1 MMMSKSAYM
10 WLGFCLVLASACAV
24 AQTTVTSS
32 GTTATT
38 GNVPYVS
45 AATST
50 STTVS
55 PSPIT
60 VSGSSVGI
68 GTTPR
73 QEFSVGPYLDIY
85 SGGVNS
91 PSVPSIRASAGNNL
105 ILNAYGSGTLY
116 LNSDG
121 GTGGVIVENG
131 SNANVF
137 QVSSGGNTYLWGAAA
152 TSTANNPS
160 PAILL
165 HGYYWNGTASTS
177 DSWNIHNAIGSISTG
192 TTPTSTLMLTH
203 TGSSGAA
210 SVKLANATL
219 TFADGTTQQTAY
231 TGNVGTVTSIA
242 AGAGLSGGTI
252 TGSGTISL
260 PNVGTSG
267 TYGTATTIPVLTT
280 DAYGRVTGVTNTPI
294 TGLSSSWSSLTN
306 PTTNLALSTGSFTTA
321 FNAGSSTG
329 ANNLFAFSDTA
340 SNTGTGNLVNIST
353 AANSTLNPFAVY
365 SAAGSNPSI
374 QVLAGGNVGI
384 GTTTPGSTLEV
395 NGNITITPSATSGA
409 HITFAD
415 GSTQS
420 TAYTGVNCGGDYAES
435 VDVTGDRKTYE
446 PGDVLV
452 IGAESGSDVLKS
464 AEPYSTLV
472 AGIYSTKPGT
482 VGRRQATD
490 AKISTTE
497 VPMAMVGI
505 VPTKV
510 SAENGSIKRG
520 DLLVTSSTLGY
531 AMKGTDRSR
540 MLGAVVGKALG
551 NLDSGIGVIEVL
563 VTLQ

>member
-1 MMMSKSAYM
+1 
-10 WLGFCLVLASACAV
+10 
-24 AQTTVTSS
+24 
-32 GTTATT
+32 
-38 GNVPYVS
+38 
-45 AATST
+45 
-50 STTVS
+50 
-55 PSPIT
+55 
-60 VSGSSVGI
+60 
-68 GTTPR
+68 
-73 QEFSVGPYLDIY
+73 
-85 SGGVNS
+85 
-91 PSVPSIRASAGNNL
+91 
-105 ILNAYGSGTLY
+105 LY